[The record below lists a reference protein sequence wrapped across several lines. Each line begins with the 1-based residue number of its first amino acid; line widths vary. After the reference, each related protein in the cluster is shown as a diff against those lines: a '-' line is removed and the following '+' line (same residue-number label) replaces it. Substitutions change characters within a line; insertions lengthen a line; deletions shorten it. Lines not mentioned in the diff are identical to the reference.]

1 MGFGF
6 LLLGYFMAFL
16 MSNLHA
22 GFGFAGGYLMILGVW
37 KLKDYKSKFRYSVY
51 PIGAFMLL
59 ALFKIIPDLLWIMG
73 ESTAFFELATVK
85 MIVMSLE
92 LLTVA
97 LVNITVFLSIS
108 ELANDV
114 GLEKLRVSA
123 LRNIYFFLA
132 YGVLCAVRYL
142 PIPYSADV
150 LKYFNLAIQLMQLF
164 WIIVSLITLISC
176 FRSIADKDKL
186 DEEIA
191 REIEQEK
198 KRDEGGK

>member
-22 GFGFAGGYLMILGVW
+22 GLGFAGGYLMILGVW

-51 PIGAFMLL
+51 PIGAFMAI
-59 ALFKIIPDLLWIMG
+59 ALFKMIPDLLLIIG
-73 ESTAFFELATVK
+73 ESSAFFKLAAVK
-85 MIVMSLE
+85 TAVMSVE

-97 LVNITVFLSIS
+97 LINITVFVAVS
-108 ELANDV
+108 ELARDV

-123 LRNIYFFLA
+123 LRNIYFFFA
-132 YGVLCAVRYL
+132 YAVLCAVRYL
-142 PIPYSADV
+142 PIPYSVDV
-150 LKYFNLAIQLMQLF
+150 LKHFNLIIPLMQLF

-176 FRSIADKDKL
+176 FRSIADKEKL
-186 DEEIA
+186 DKEIA
-191 REIEQEK
+191 REIEEEQK
-198 KRDEGGK
+198 NDVGGK